1 MKNKELINELKNN
14 AELAWAAYGYYD
26 LLANNYGDSII
37 KLKDSI
43 ASQISFA
50 DILDNTYNGY
60 KVFARDKWD
69 KEISIGKLDGDMT
82 KNQAIRF
89 FERYDLLDFYPKLDN
104 TTNKQQK
111 GFHACLFQNKETKE
125 YTLAIRGSSDSKD
138 YIEADFWNL
147 LMKSSVSKNYF
158 EKMLNF
164 YESCAK
170 KYPAITQPK
179 SLNVVGH
186 SLGGCLA
193 QMFALSFAKDSNKD
207 SKPKDPNA
215 SAAESNQD
223 SIINEVYTFNS
234 PGAKN
239 LKPPYDVII
248 YIPSI
253 TDNAME
259 KFLLHSLTE
268 ILKQEALALHLVI
281 QENDFKQKVK
291 EILNNTSNA
300 DTYLGI
306 NFYYNN
312 NEQGTLNF
320 NYEKVDKYFLSSY
333 QTLIHNYNNRN
344 EKDYKLDISDK
355 VFHIEIDSD
364 NNPNNSEN
372 NLIQNLGEDIE
383 GKHYY
388 INIGIDIEG
397 LERHSIKSS
406 ALLLSFYDYLL
417 DLEANRE
424 LLAKHTQEL
433 EKNKQSPIYQNY
445 IGHKASKNKGK
456 YQVITALLNDFMQWT
471 YNSLQE
477 VNKAILKEEKKK
489 YKQQEKS
496 NKNTQKPP
504 EKVFPLVYLLS
515 EISYIARIKN
525 NKAIQEFD
533 LYKMTDII
541 TQLQETKIYTRILD
555 KDFFDNLKNKKCSVA
570 EIRSLLKCQPF
581 IVVDE
586 NNEEILNEDN
596 MAKLFFYKE
605 FTTLASQILN
615 TYGGAAV

>member
-1 MKNKELINELKNN
+1 MRNKELINKLKNN
-14 AELAWAAYGYYD
+14 AELAWASYGYYD

-43 ASQISFA
+43 ISQINLA
-50 DILDNTYNGY
+50 DILDSTFKGY
-60 KVFARDKWD
+60 KVFARDKLD

-82 KNQAIRF
+82 PTQAKNF
-89 FERYDLLDFYPKLDN
+89 FKKYDLLDFYPKLDN

-111 GFHACLFQNKETKE
+111 GFHACLFQDKESKE
-125 YTLAIRGSSDSKD
+125 YTLAIRGSLDSKD
-138 YIEADFWNL
+138 YVEADFWNL

-193 QMFALSFAKDSNKD
+193 QLFALSFAKGSDKD
-207 SKPKDPNA
+207 SKPKDSNA
-215 SAAESNQD
+215 STAESNQD

-268 ILKQEALALHLVI
+268 TLKQEALALHLVI

-333 QTLIHNYNNRN
+333 LC
-344 EKDYKLDISDK
+344 
-355 VFHIEIDSD
+355 
-364 NNPNNSEN
+364 
-372 NLIQNLGEDIE
+372 
-383 GKHYY
+383 
-388 INIGIDIEG
+388 
-397 LERHSIKSS
+397 
-406 ALLLSFYDYLL
+406 
-417 DLEANRE
+417 
-424 LLAKHTQEL
+424 
-433 EKNKQSPIYQNY
+433 
-445 IGHKASKNKGK
+445 
-456 YQVITALLNDFMQWT
+456 
-471 YNSLQE
+471 E
-477 VNKAILKEEKKK
+477 V
-489 YKQQEKS
+489 
-496 NKNTQKPP
+496 
-504 EKVFPLVYLLS
+504 
-515 EISYIARIKN
+515 
-525 NKAIQEFD
+525 
-533 LYKMTDII
+533 
-541 TQLQETKIYTRILD
+541 
-555 KDFFDNLKNKKCSVA
+555 SV
-570 EIRSLLKCQPF
+570 RFL
-581 IVVDE
+581 
-586 NNEEILNEDN
+586 
-596 MAKLFFYKE
+596 
-605 FTTLASQILN
+605 
-615 TYGGAAV
+615 

>member
-193 QMFALSFAKDSNKD
+193 QIFALSFAKGSNKD

-215 SAAESNQD
+215 STTESNQD

-268 ILKQEALALHLVI
+268 TLKQEALALHLVI

-291 EILNNTSNA
+291 KILNNTSNA

>member
-1 MKNKELINELKNN
+1 MKNKELINKLKNN

-37 KLKDSI
+37 KLEDSI
-43 ASQISFA
+43 ASQINLA
-50 DILDNTYNGY
+50 DILDNTHKGY
-60 KVFARDKWD
+60 EVFVRDRWD

-82 KNQAIRF
+82 KNQAIKF
-89 FERYDLLDFYPKLDN
+89 FERYNLLDFYPKLDN

-111 GFHACLFQNKETKE
+111 GFHACLFQNKKSKE

-138 YIEADFWNL
+138 YIEADFQNL
-147 LMKSSVSKNYF
+147 LVKSSISKNYF

-179 SLNVVGH
+179 SLNVAGH
-186 SLGGCLA
+186 SLGGALA
-193 QMFALSFAKDSNKD
+193 QLFALSFSTDKDS
-207 SKPKDPNA
+207 
-215 SAAESNQD
+215 

-234 PGAKN
+234 PGAKD
-239 LKPPYDVII
+239 LKPPYEAII

-253 TDNAME
+253 TDNAMG

-268 ILKQEALALHLVI
+268 TLKQEALALHLVI

-312 NEQGTLNF
+312 NEQRTLNF

-344 EKDYKLDISDK
+344 KKNYRLSISES
-355 VFHIEIDSD
+355 VYHIETDSD

-424 LLAKHTQEL
+424 LLVKHMQEL
-433 EKNKQSPIYQNY
+433 ETNKQSPVYQNY

-456 YQVITALLNDFMQWT
+456 YQVITALLNDFIQWT

-477 VNKAILKEEKKK
+477 VKKVVLKEEKEK
-489 YKQQEKS
+489 YKQQKKS
-496 NKNTQKPP
+496 NKNSQKPP
-504 EKVFPLVYLLS
+504 EKIFPLAYLLS

-533 LYKMTDII
+533 LYKMIDII

-596 MAKLFFYKE
+596 MTKLFFYKE

-615 TYGGAAV
+615 TYGGKAV

>member
-193 QMFALSFAKDSNKD
+193 QIFALSFAKGSNKD

-215 SAAESNQD
+215 STTESNQD